1 MPVSLGRRPGVDLEV
16 VPPGPRLTEALE
28 ADFVDALIGVVR
40 DAPAGIRKRTL
51 YQDDFVTLM
60 RAGHPAAGSKLT
72 LERFLE
78 LDHLVVS
85 ITGTGRALIDEVL
98 ARRRQATAGKG
109 ARAKLPGGRRDRR
122 AFRP

>member
-1 MPVSLGRRPGVDLEV
+1 M

-60 RAGHPAAGSKLT
+60 RAGILRRAGSS
-72 LERFLE
+72 RWNG
-78 LDHLVVS
+78 S
-85 ITGTGRALIDEVL
+85 WNWIISSSASPGPGRAL
-98 ARRRQATAGKG
+98 AR
-109 ARAKLPGGRRDRR
+109 
-122 AFRP
+122 